1 MIKKAIRWFIGIGG
15 GSVGVLIYFLMYNIL
30 ETVKPAYMSKSIFDV
45 AMLTTLFI
53 LFGIIFYFIAPFFDE
68 KKPANSKLYTK
79 RSI

>member
-53 LFGIIFYFIAPFFDE
+53 LFYSTFFDE